1 MSFADLERGQG
12 GFQSSSALVPTSP
25 SDAEFLGLQKSLSV
39 QIFKINS
46 NVQGILKLVDQL
58 GTARD
63 TGTVRKGHELTE
75 TTRELIKRGTDD
87 LKTLSTLSTKHFYRR
102 LPTTSRCPWWHSS
115 ALKRLAQRDKGRW
128 LMGSNRRWRTMLTGE
143 LGIPRFPENQHDNTR
158 SAVVQWRAP
167 LNLKD
172 RSKLS
177 KAELAHQESLIQDRE
192 AEIREIETGIHE
204 LNEIFRD
211 LGTLVTEQGTMLDT
225 IETNVDSVALDTRDA
240 AQQLEQASEYQRKA
254 GRRAACLMLVVVIVI
269 CVVLVAVRIV
279 ILSLEFPWFSTRVRL
294 VDVSQINDN

>member
-46 NVQGILKLVDQL
+46 NL

-63 TGTVRKGHELTE
+63 TGTVRKGLHELTE

-87 LKTLSTLSTKHFYRR
+87 LKTLSTLQRNLVTSAQSTFTEDSHDFQVSLVAFQRAQKVSAERQR
-102 LPTTSRCPWWHSS
+102 TVVDGVKQAVEDNANSS
-115 ALKRLAQRDKGRW
+115 G
-128 LMGSNRRWRTMLTGE
+128 
-143 LGIPRFPENQHDNTR
+143 
-158 SAVVQWRAP
+158 AVASS

-177 KAELAHQESLIQDRE
+177 KAELAHQESLIQERE
-192 AEIREIETGIHE
+192 IEIREIETGIHE

-225 IETNVDSVALDTRDA
+225 IEANVDSVALTRVT
-240 AQQLEQASEYQRKA
+240 QHSSWSKLPNIKER
-254 GRRAACLMLVVVIVI
+254 LVVEQLAL
-269 CVVLVAVRIV
+269 CLW
-279 ILSLEFPWFSTRVRL
+279 SS
-294 VDVSQINDN
+294 